1 MEQRC
6 HRRSSAKRC
15 ISYWKAVGAPICVL
29 EEERVERAPG
39 LLDEREKGSQ
49 IWTVCV
55 ELEAGVLDEGIDCLL
70 VLKVFSIAS
79 KIV

>member
-1 MEQRC
+1 M
-6 HRRSSAKRC
+6 
-15 ISYWKAVGAPICVL
+15 
-29 EEERVERAPG
+29 ERAPG